1 MATKTVKKLDVLDQL
16 ALGDASEIIALML
29 WKDRHRNPD
38 MTLQIT
44 EADIAGFRKCTE
56 YLEVVPKLRIER
68 PQGLPAQEGIPAV
81 GNRRAV
87 PARAAEPPRP
97 FVVVQVV
104 DKDGN
109 GIKPIESEEDGAKLR
124 DEADKLRQ
132 IRDTAPGLA
141 SQLIA
146 DARAG
151 SFSSSMVIE
160 AAESLKTLA
169 RA

>member
-1 MATKTVKKLDVLDQL
+1 MAVKSVKKLDILDQL
-16 ALGDASEIIALML
+16 AQADSKEIIALML

-44 EADIAGFRKCTE
+44 EKDITGFLACAE
-56 YLEVVPKLRIER
+56 YLKVVPKVRIER
-68 PQGLPAQEGIPAV
+68 PQGMPAQEAIPAQ

-104 DKDGN
+104 DANGD
-109 GIKPIESEEDGAKLR
+109 GIKPIENDEDGAQLR
-124 DEADKLRQ
+124 DRADALRRH
-132 IRDTAPGLA
+132 RDIAPTLA

-146 DARAG
+146 DARSG
-151 SFSSSMVIE
+151 NFSSSMVIE
-160 AAESLKTLA
+160 AAESLLA
-169 RA
+169 LAKA